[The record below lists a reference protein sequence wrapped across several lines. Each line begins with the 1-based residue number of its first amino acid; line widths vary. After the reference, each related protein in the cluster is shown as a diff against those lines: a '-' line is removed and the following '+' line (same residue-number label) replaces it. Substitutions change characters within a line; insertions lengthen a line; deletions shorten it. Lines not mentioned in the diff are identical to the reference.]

1 MSEAN
6 GKSNSSV
13 NNGKLPFRRV
23 HAWKEVQHICGFVE
37 CCRLQFLFCGH
48 YAAWKANTKANAKDK
63 ANDWATVKAVPNIAR
78 CTDDDD
84 NDDDATWWPVAHCR
98 LGSINNLG
106 HDPAPQSAEKAA
118 AAAAATGQNLLPLV
132 TLANTHA
139 HVHVY
144 IYLKPLCESHIIDLP

>member
-63 ANDWATVKAVPNIAR
+63 ANDWATVKAVPNTAR
-78 CTDDDD
+78 CTDDDN

-106 HDPAPQSAEKAA
+106 HDPAPQSAEKASSSSS
-118 AAAAATGQNLLPLV
+118 NCPKFV
-132 TLANTHA
+132 TIGHTCKYTCTCTCLHT
-139 HVHVY
+139 
-144 IYLKPLCESHIIDLP
+144 LKTTVRVTYNWFA